1 MKNLITIFLIASVLL
16 SCNDS
21 AKNTIT
27 AAGNSGHLI
36 PDTTW
41 TTLVEKTRDEWK
53 KILTADQFNITR
65 QQGTEPPFSSALEH
79 NKETGIYYCVSCK
92 NPLFSSATKFDSGT
106 GWPSFWAPYSGKSVK
121 VATDNSEGM
130 SRDEISCQRCSAHLG
145 HVFNDGPKPTG
156 LRYCMDGVA
165 MVFQKE
171 DINARLSKATFAAG
185 CFWCEEAVFESVKG
199 VRETISGYAGGT
211 EANPTYEQV
220 GSGSTGHAESVEVY
234 YDSSK
239 VSYPSLLKV
248 FFASQD
254 PTQVNG
260 QGPDKGKQYRSI
272 AFYRNDTEKKLIE
285 DYIQQLNQ
293 SKTYSKPIVT
303 EVVPYIKFWEAEDY
317 HQNYIEHNPGVTY
330 VQLESIPR
338 IRRTQKA
345 VPELIN
351 PEKLLK

>member
-1 MKNLITIFLIASVLL
+1 MTG
-16 SCNDS
+16 
-21 AKNTIT
+21 
-27 AAGNSGHLI
+27 AA
-36 PDTTW
+36 
-41 TTLVEKTRDEWK
+41 
-53 KILTADQFNITR
+53 
-65 QQGTEPPFSSALEH
+65 
-79 NKETGIYYCVSCK
+79 
-92 NPLFSSATKFDSGT
+92 
-106 GWPSFWAPYSGKSVK
+106 
-121 VATDNSEGM
+121 
-130 SRDEISCQRCSAHLG
+130 
-145 HVFNDGPKPTG
+145 
-156 LRYCMDGVA
+156 
-165 MVFQKE
+165 
-171 DINARLSKATFAAG
+171 
-185 CFWCEEAVFESVKG
+185 
-199 VRETISGYAGGT
+199 
-211 EANPTYEQV
+211 
-220 GSGSTGHAESVEVY
+220 GHAESIEVY

-272 AFYRNDTEKKLIE
+272 AFYRNDAEKKIIE
-285 DYIQQLNQ
+285 DYIQQLNR

-303 EVVPYIKFWEAEDY
+303 EVVPYMKFWEAEDY